1 MFVRVYLNTR
11 LERFYMIKEKYV
23 FEQQHVLLRYYVTHD
38 YNMLSYYSKSLFLR
52 GHYEQ
57 AHKMQPNLIAPL
69 FAQFCI
75 YKTFSCHSKTIGVAQ
90 KVVSFTPKV
99 DNESVRMM
107 KREAMGYLEQYQKSN
122 FVC

>member
-1 MFVRVYLNTR
+1 MYKCL
-11 LERFYMIKEKYV
+11 LEKKVTVDLTMDLAESYEYSGAYEEALFY
-23 FEQQHVLLRYYVTHD
+23 
-38 YNMLSYYSKSLFLR
+38 
-52 GHYEQ
+52 YEQ

-75 YKTFSCHSKTIGVAQ
+75 YKTLSCHSKTIGVAQ

-107 KREAMGYLEQYQKSN
+107 KREAMGYLEQYQKK
-122 FVC
+122 